1 MADPFVVDNSVVM
14 TWCFEDETTAYG
26 DSVLDRLSKT
36 TAVVP
41 AIWPLEVTN
50 VLLVAE
56 RRGRL
61 AAADSARFVSLLL
74 RLPIAVE
81 HWHPERI
88 MKEVLDLGRE
98 KKLSSYDA
106 SYLSLAMTKGYPI
119 ATIDTNMLKAA
130 RELGVEVLSTHNT

>member
-1 MADPFVVDNSVVM
+1 
-14 TWCFEDETTAYG
+14 
-26 DSVLDRLSKT
+26 
-36 TAVVP
+36 
-41 AIWPLEVTN
+41 
-50 VLLVAE
+50 VAE

-119 ATIDTNMLKAA
+119 ATINTNMLKAA